1 MAGGA
6 QMAGMTDPDRI
17 WTEAAGRLRSEI
29 GEGAFS
35 SYIAPSAVR
44 ADGAGQLILATPTA
58 YARDWVRKNALRHVQ
73 PPVYKFHQPTPFER
87 PGSRTTSPVRC
98 GWAPPGWGHALD
110 QTSHADAK
118 QVPRRVHPCGWKCV
132 RAPNLRRDRR
142 ASTLIR
148 IAICS

>member
-44 ADGAGQLILATPTA
+44 TDSAGQLILVTPTA
-58 YARDWVRKNALRHVQ
+58 YARDWVRKNALRRMN
-73 PPVYKFHQPTPFER
+73 ELWLGLDGLAR
-87 PGSRTTSPVRC
+87 RLEDGLAILVRN
-98 GWAPPGWGHALD
+98 GE
-110 QTSHADAK
+110 
-118 QVPRRVHPCGWKCV
+118 
-132 RAPNLRRDRR
+132 
-142 ASTLIR
+142 
-148 IAICS
+148 